1 MMGAGYP
8 HLARING
15 WCALLCLVFLVG
27 LFWLA
32 RRSWQRRER
41 VRIKPRYVFDEHGR
55 LVGTEPP
62 NPDARICRR
71 CGQPIAPRGHRVELG
86 AELWVDAFGDW
97 YCPAARARAPIVRH
111 EPVP

>member
-15 WCALLCLVFLVG
+15 WCALLCLAFLVG

-41 VRIKPRYVFDEHGR
+41 VRIKSRYIFDEHGR

-62 NPDARICRR
+62 NPDARECRL
-71 CGQPIAPRGHRVELG
+71 CGQPIAPDGAAWVDGFGDRHCHSTQRGHV
-86 AELWVDAFGDW
+86 A
-97 YCPAARARAPIVRH
+97 VRWH
-111 EPVP
+111 EPTP